1 MIEGD
6 GNTVKVGNANPDFT
20 LGWTNT
26 FSWKGLVLSLLID
39 GRYGG
44 KVLSQTQA
52 DMDMY
57 GVTKV
62 TGDARDR
69 GYVMLEGEKIT
80 NVKGFYKSIVG
91 GRSGVTEY
99 YMYDATNFRLREL
112 AILSPSAGWRQRSF
126 SGMFNWLLLPEI
138 YFLYTRKRL
147 LTRI

>member
-26 FSWKGLVLSLLID
+26 FSWKGLVLSLLVD

-57 GVTKV
+57 RVTKSPGMHG
-62 TGDARDR
+62 TG
-69 GYVMLEGEKIT
+69 GT
-80 NVKGFYKSIVG
+80 
-91 GRSGVTEY
+91 
-99 YMYDATNFRLREL
+99 
-112 AILSPSAGWRQRSF
+112 
-126 SGMFNWLLLPEI
+126 
-138 YFLYTRKRL
+138 
-147 LTRI
+147 